1 MTPLFASFDVGNR
14 AARMTRRGA
23 ILPMT
28 STAAPIS
35 ATAKQQHQKN
45 NDENQFHSKSP
56 LRPRLQMEGTDRC
69 ELSSARLEFHYRPSW
84 RRRMNGSIGI
94 GGSLTAPPLPHHQD
108 IRVRI
113 RRFGRLSMSL
123 R

>member
-1 MTPLFASFDVGNR
+1 MSVYRYNDANSLPASTWEIV
-14 AARMTRRGA
+14 RRVRRRDA

-56 LRPRLQMEGTDRC
+56 LRSQLQMEGTDRC

-84 RRRMNGSIGI
+84 RRRMKKAAS
-94 GGSLTAPPLPHHQD
+94 
-108 IRVRI
+108 
-113 RRFGRLSMSL
+113 
-123 R
+123 